1 MGGVKDGWIVSSSV
15 SIFFSGSSSS
25 ESERLSS
32 TGGVAVGGV
41 VGGSMMSS
49 LFSASLIGSSS
60 SEAEESLSPG
70 GMFWAGIGLRELGIG
85 LIELGIG
92 LMELGI
98 GLRIN
103 NARRTV
109 LARVSGLVLNFANF
123 DHSQSCTGPV
133 KPLIFFASFPLFVE
147 IYFKKRGH
155 LSILPI
161 FLPVLGHLLLKLSLL
176 LIGEHP
182 FQHDKH
188 KEWKYIKK
196 LRQRCVYMNKNEI
209 FLIFMDFFLA
219 HLSLSGHN
227 F

>member
-1 MGGVKDGWIVSSSV
+1 M
-15 SIFFSGSSSS
+15 
-25 ESERLSS
+25 
-32 TGGVAVGGV
+32 
-41 VGGSMMSS
+41 
-49 LFSASLIGSSS
+49 IGRI
-60 SEAEESLSPG
+60 
-70 GMFWAGIGLRELGIG
+70 GMGIGLIELGIGLIELRIGLIELGIGLIELGIGLIELGIGLIELGIGLIELGIG

-123 DHSQSCTGPV
+123 DLSQSCTGPV

-147 IYFKKRGH
+147 IYFKKPGH

-188 KEWKYIKK
+188 EWKYIKK
-196 LRQRCVYMNKNEI
+196 TATKMCLYE
-209 FLIFMDFFLA
+209 
-219 HLSLSGHN
+219 
-227 F
+227 

>member
-1 MGGVKDGWIVSSSV
+1 
-15 SIFFSGSSSS
+15 
-25 ESERLSS
+25 
-32 TGGVAVGGV
+32 
-41 VGGSMMSS
+41 
-49 LFSASLIGSSS
+49 
-60 SEAEESLSPG
+60 
-70 GMFWAGIGLRELGIG
+70 
-85 LIELGIG
+85 
-92 LMELGI
+92 MELGI

-123 DHSQSCTGPV
+123 DHSQSCTDPV

-182 FQHDKH
+182 SQHDKH
-188 KEWKYIKK
+188 REWKYIKNCDK
-196 LRQRCVYMNKNEI
+196 DVFIWIKMRFFI
-209 FLIFMDFFLA
+209 FLRIFFSLTYLWAVITFERFDRFGRAKKGWTPLEKLYILVTDF
-219 HLSLSGHN
+219 S
-227 F
+227 